1 MMRKPKNWLLF
12 FLFGSLWGSNEVLTG
27 EILSQNNVPHYSV
40 ILAVIAFFILAIAR
54 GIINK
59 PGSSTVIGIFAVL
72 FKLINA
78 APFYCHL
85 LGIFMM
91 GLAFDL
97 FSSILMT
104 SERKRL
110 LKNSLTGVLSAYSA
124 NVLFALVITYIV
136 RYEQWT
142 IGGLPKVLDHIFLTG
157 SFSAILAAV
166 VVPMGFKLGENG
178 GMLAQRRPRWTAA
191 GTLVGVIALWIL
203 VRFFS

>member
-1 MMRKPKNWLLF
+1 MGNPKNWLWF
-12 FLFGSLWGSNEVLTG
+12 FLFGSLWGINEVVTG
-27 EILSQNNVPHYSV
+27 EFLSQNNVPHYSV
-40 ILAVIAFFILAIAR
+40 FLAVIAFFILAIAR

-72 FKLINA
+72 FKLINT

-91 GLAFDL
+91 GLAFDI

-110 LKNSLTGVLSAYSA
+110 LKNSLTGVLSAYSGNA
-124 NVLFALVITYIV
+124 LFALIITYIV
-136 RYEQWT
+136 RYEYWT
-142 IGGLPKVLDHIFLTG
+142 VGGLPKVLDHIFLTG

-166 VVPMGFKLGENG
+166 VVPVGFKLGENG
-178 GMLAQRRPRWTAA
+178 GTLAQRRPRWTTA
-191 GTLVGVIALWIL
+191 GTLVGAIALWIL